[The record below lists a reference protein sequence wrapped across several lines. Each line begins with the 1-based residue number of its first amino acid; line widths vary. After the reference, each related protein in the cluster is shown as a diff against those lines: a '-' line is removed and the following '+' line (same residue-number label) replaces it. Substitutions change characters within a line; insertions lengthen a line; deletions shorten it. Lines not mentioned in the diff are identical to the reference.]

1 MPAYYF
7 PMIFFSII
15 SITVICITFYSM
27 LMSRVNHLEKYYDE
41 EIRQLKKEVGDNSII
56 LHSELFR
63 LEFERMKEKI

>member
-1 MPAYYF
+1 
-7 PMIFFSII
+7 
-15 SITVICITFYSM
+15 M